1 MNEIRWKPKAAKQA
15 NKIKEPKTRTQIFEG
30 VQALA
35 NFPEC
40 QDVKALRNH
49 EYSYRLRVGDFR
61 VFFEFDGK
69 IRIVSVEE
77 VRKRNE
83 RTY

>member
-1 MNEIRWKPKAAKQA
+1 MNEIRWKPKAAKQV
-15 NKIKEPKTRTQIFEG
+15 NKLKEPATRAMIFES

-35 NFPEC
+35 GFPNCEN
-40 QDVKALRNH
+40 VKALKNH

>member
-15 NKIKEPKTRTQIFEG
+15 NKIKEPTARQEIFDG
-30 VQALA
+30 IQALA
-35 NFPEC
+35 NFPNCAE
-40 QDVKALRNH
+40 VKALRNH
-49 EYSYRLRVGDFR
+49 EYSYRLRIGSYR

-69 IRIVSVEE
+69 VHIVSIEE

>member
-1 MNEIRWKPKAAKQA
+1 MNEIRWKPKAAKQV
-15 NKIKEPKTRTQIFEG
+15 NKFKEPAAKVMIFES

-35 NFPEC
+35 NFPDCES
-40 QDVKALRNH
+40 VKALKNH